1 MKLHQ
6 FFAAAAVI
14 LSLVSGN
21 AFAQSDKAA
30 KQAEV
35 RKATQTALDKFY
47 KADPSLKAAVAKAPG
62 YAVFTTAGISFL
74 VGGSGGK
81 GMAHNNKTKKD
92 TFMAMAQA
100 SAGVQLGLS
109 EAETLIIFQSAEGLD
124 NFINKGWV
132 GGIGGSIQAGA
143 KGDSAGQAAG
153 QATGSALSYTLTKN
167 GLKVGIAAEGSKFWK
182 DEDLN

>member
-14 LSLVSGN
+14 LSLISGH
-21 AFAQSDKAA
+21 AFAQNDKAA

-47 KADPSLKAAVAKAPG
+47 KADPKLKAAVAKAPG
-62 YAVFTTAGISFL
+62 YAVFTTAGVSFL
-74 VGGSGGK
+74 VGGAGGK
-81 GMAHNNKTKKD
+81 GMAHNNKTNKD

-109 EAETLIIFQSAEGLD
+109 EAETLIIFNSAEALD

-132 GGIGGSIQAGA
+132 GGLGGSIQAGA

-153 QATGSALSYTLTKN
+153 QATGALTYTLTKN

>member
-74 VGGSGGK
+74 VGGAGGK

-132 GGIGGSIQAGA
+132 GGIGGLIQAGA

>member
-14 LSLVSGN
+14 LSLISGH
-21 AFAQSDKAA
+21 AFAQNDKAA

-47 KADPSLKAAVAKAPG
+47 KADPKLKAAVAKAPG
-62 YAVFTTAGISFL
+62 YAVFTTAGVSFL
-74 VGGSGGK
+74 VGGAGGK
-81 GMAHNNKTKKD
+81 GMAHNNKTNKD
-92 TFMAMAQA
+92 TFMSMAQA

-109 EAETLIIFQSAEGLD
+109 EAETLIIFNSAEALD

-132 GGIGGSIQAGA
+132 GGLGGSIQAGA

-153 QATGSALSYTLTKN
+153 QATGALTYTLTKN

>member
-6 FFAAAAVI
+6 FFAAVAVI

-21 AFAQSDKAA
+21 SFAQSDKVA
-30 KQAEV
+30 KQAEI
-35 RKATQTALDKFY
+35 RKATQTALDKFF

-74 VGGSGGK
+74 VGGAGGK

-92 TFMAMAQA
+92 TFMSMAQA

-109 EAETLIIFQSAEGLD
+109 EAETLIVFNSPEALD
-124 NFINKGWV
+124 NFIKKGWV
-132 GGIGGSIQAGA
+132 GGLGGSVQAGA

-153 QATGSALSYTLTKN
+153 QATGALTYTLTKN

>member
-6 FFAAAAVI
+6 FFAAVAVI

-21 AFAQSDKAA
+21 SFAQSDKAA
-30 KQAEV
+30 KQAEI
-35 RKATQTALDKFY
+35 RKATQTALDKFF
-47 KADPSLKAAVAKAPG
+47 KADPTLKAAVAKAPG

-74 VGGSGGK
+74 VGGAGGK

-92 TFMAMAQA
+92 TFMSMAQA

-109 EAETLIIFQSAEGLD
+109 EAETLIVFNSAEGLD

-132 GGIGGSIQAGA
+132 GGLGGSVQAGA

-153 QATGSALSYTLTKN
+153 QATGALTYTLTKN

>member
-62 YAVFTTAGISFL
+62 YAVFTTAGVSFL
-74 VGGSGGK
+74 VGGAGGK

-92 TFMAMAQA
+92 TFMSMAQA
-100 SAGVQLGLS
+100 SAGVQLGIS
-109 EAETLIIFQSAEGLD
+109 EGETLIVFSSAEGLD

-132 GGIGGSIQAGA
+132 GGLSGSAQAGA
-143 KGDSAGQAAG
+143 KGDSAGQATG
-153 QATGSALSYTLTKN
+153 KATDSVTYSLTKN
-167 GLKVGIAAEGSKFWK
+167 GLKVGVAAEGSKFWK
-182 DEDLN
+182 DDDLN